1 MRNIKN
7 IIPVHIKLQE
17 QDLENNMHYVFSGQ
31 KMYKLIHLFMCSGV
45 NNQELKIQAKLY
57 YVDLI
62 VMNVLYALISMQT
75 IHYPF
80 VFGFE

>member
-1 MRNIKN
+1 
-7 IIPVHIKLQE
+7 
-17 QDLENNMHYVFSGQ
+17 
-31 KMYKLIHLFMCSGV
+31 MCSGM

-80 VFGFE
+80 VFGFEWNIIMVWL

>member
-1 MRNIKN
+1 
-7 IIPVHIKLQE
+7 
-17 QDLENNMHYVFSGQ
+17 MHYVFSGQ
-31 KMYKLIHLFMCSGV
+31 KMYKLIHVFMRSGM

-62 VMNVLYALISMQT
+62 VMNVLYALMISMQT